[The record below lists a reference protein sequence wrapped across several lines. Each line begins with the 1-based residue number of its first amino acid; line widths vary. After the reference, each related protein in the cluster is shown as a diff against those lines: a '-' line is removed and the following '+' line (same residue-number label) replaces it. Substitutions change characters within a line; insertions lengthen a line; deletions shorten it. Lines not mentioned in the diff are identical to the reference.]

1 MPQSMKN
8 RKGWIAVIG
17 FVVLVSVLLAGCTGT
32 PSVDRTY
39 SVDSSGVL
47 SVQCPPVK
55 VTETV
60 LSTDANVTVS
70 RLVFH
75 TPHGDVF
82 GLLAAP
88 AGAGPKAAFVHAP
101 GAGNKKEGH
110 EGRAVSYAQNGYAYL
125 VLDIRGNGGETPG
138 YPLDFEKDFALY
150 QKGEFPEYYDTVC
163 DMINARQ
170 YLTSRYG
177 VPVYASGESNGGR
190 YAAVATA
197 IDPGFAGYIGIS
209 TSGFGRAGDNP
220 NYTDA
225 ARKFLLSID
234 PDVYIGGISP
244 RPVILFHAP
253 DDPIIPFGDGKKLFN
268 LAKEPKTFFSFNGT
282 HGVNGEVD
290 QVLMAE
296 YTQIYG

>member
-1 MPQSMKN
+1 MKQVALIV
-8 RKGWIAVIG
+8 GIG
-17 FVVLVSVLLAGCTGT
+17 LTVLLLVLLAGCAGT
-32 PSVDRTY
+32 QPIGRTY
-39 SVDSSGVL
+39 SVDSSGIL
-47 SVQCPPVK
+47 SVTCSPVP
-55 VTETV
+55 VTETI
-60 LSTDANVTVS
+60 LKTEENVTVS

-75 TPHGDVF
+75 TSHGDVF

-88 AGAGPKAAFVHAP
+88 VSPKAAFVHAP

-110 EGRAVSYAQNGYAYL
+110 EGRAVSYAQHGYAYL
-125 VLDIRGNGGETPG
+125 VLDVRGNGGETPG
-138 YPLDFEKDFALY
+138 YPLDFEKDFSLY
-150 QKGEFPEYYDTVC
+150 QNGGFPEYYDTVC

-170 YLTSRYG
+170 YLVSRYG

-220 NYTDA
+220 DYTEA
-225 ARKFLLSID
+225 ARKFLLSVD
-234 PDVYIGGISP
+234 PDIYIGAISP

-253 DDPIIPFGDGKKLFN
+253 DDPILPFADGKKLFD
-268 LAKEPKTFFSFNGT
+268 LSLQPKKFFPFNGT

-290 QVLMAE
+290 QVLIAE
-296 YTQIYG
+296 YAQIYG

>member
-1 MPQSMKN
+1 MQPLLKQQ
-8 RKGWIAVIG
+8 GWVAGIVLAV
-17 FVVLVSVLLAGCTGT
+17 LLTVLLAGCTATT
-32 PSVDRTY
+32 PADRIY
-39 SVDSSGVL
+39 SVNSSGVL
-47 SVQCPPVK
+47 SVQCPPVQ
-55 VTETV
+55 VTENI
-60 LSTDANVTVS
+60 LRTDGIVTTS

-82 GLLAAP
+82 GLLASP
-88 AGAGPKAAFVHAP
+88 ANPKAAFVHAP

-138 YPLDFEKDFALY
+138 YPLDFEKDFDLY
-150 QKGEFPEYYDTVC
+150 QKGGFPEYYDTVC

-177 VPVYASGESNGGR
+177 VPVYASGDSNGGR

-197 IDPGFAGYIGIS
+197 ADPGLAGYVGIS

-220 NYTDA
+220 QFKEDA
-225 ARKFLLSID
+225 KKFLLSID
-234 PDVYIGGISP
+234 PEVYISSISP
-244 RPVILFHAP
+244 RPVTLFHAP
-253 DDPIIPFGDGKKLFN
+253 EDPIIPFSDGGKLYE
-268 LAKEPKTFFSFNGT
+268 LAKEPKMFFSFNGT

-290 QVLMAE
+290 QLLIAE
-296 YTQIYG
+296 YAQIYG

>member
-1 MPQSMKN
+1 MRPGMQQY
-8 RKGWIAVIG
+8 RWIAGVG
-17 FVVLVSVLLAGCTGT
+17 FVVLICVLLAGCTGT
-32 PSVDRTY
+32 PPTERSY

-47 SVQCPPVK
+47 SVQCPPVQ
-55 VTETV
+55 VTENV
-60 LSTDANVTVS
+60 ISTGANVTIS

-88 AGAGPKAAFVHAP
+88 VSPKAAFVHAP

-138 YPLDFEKDFALY
+138 YPLDFEKDFNLY
-150 QKGEFPEYYDTVC
+150 QKEGFPGYYDTVC
-163 DMINARQ
+163 DMINAQQ

-197 IDPGFAGYIGIS
+197 IDPGFAGYVGIS

-220 NYTDA
+220 TYLESA
-225 ARKFLLSID
+225 KIFLLSID
-234 PDVYIGGISP
+234 PDVYIGAISP

-253 DDPIIPFGDGKKLFN
+253 GDPIIPFGDGRKLYD
-268 LAKEPKTFFSFNGT
+268 LAKEPKKFFSFNGT

-290 QVLMAE
+290 QVLIAE

>member
-1 MPQSMKN
+1 M
-8 RKGWIAVIG
+8 VG
-17 FVVLVSVLLAGCTGT
+17 FVVLVSVLLAGCAGT
-32 PSVDRTY
+32 PQVERTD

-47 SVQCPPVK
+47 SVRCPPAQVA
-55 VTETV
+55 ETV
-60 LSTDANVTVS
+60 LSTGANVTVS

-88 AGAGPKAAFVHAP
+88 AGVSPKAAFVHAP

-170 YLTSRYG
+170 FLTSRYG

-197 IDPGFAGYIGIS
+197 IDPGFAGYVGIS

-220 NYTDA
+220 NYTEA

-253 DDPIIPFGDGKKLFN
+253 DDPVIPFGDGKKLYD
-268 LAKEPKTFFSFNGT
+268 LAKGPKKFFSFNGT

-290 QVLMAE
+290 QVLIAE

>member
-1 MPQSMKN
+1 MA
-8 RKGWIAVIG
+8 GIG
-17 FVVLVSVLLAGCTGT
+17 LIILAAVLLTGCTGT
-32 PSVDRTY
+32 TPAERTY
-39 SVDSSGVL
+39 SVSSSGVL
-47 SVQCPPVK
+47 SVRCPPVQ
-55 VTETV
+55 VTENV
-60 LSTDANVTVS
+60 LRTDGNITVS

-75 TPHGDVF
+75 TPHGEVY
-82 GLLAAP
+82 GLLASP
-88 AGAGPKAAFVHAP
+88 ATPKAAFVHAP

-125 VLDIRGNGGETPG
+125 VLDIRGNGGETQG
-138 YPLDFEKDFALY
+138 YPLDFEKDFDLF
-150 QKGEFPEYYDTVC
+150 QKSGFPEYYDTVC

-170 YLTSRYG
+170 FLSSRYS

-197 IDPGFAGYIGIS
+197 IDPGFAGYVGIS

-220 NYTDA
+220 QYKEE

-234 PDVYIGGISP
+234 PDIYVGTISP

-253 DDPIIPFGDGKKLFN
+253 DDPVIPFNDGKKLYD
-268 LAKEPKTFFSFNGT
+268 LAKDPKKFFSFNGT

-290 QVLMAE
+290 RVLIAE

>member
-1 MPQSMKN
+1 MRPVTKRFALISGIMS
-8 RKGWIAVIG
+8 
-17 FVVLVSVLLAGCTGT
+17 VVLISAMLAGCTGT
-32 PSVDRTY
+32 QQPVERTY
-39 SVDSSGVL
+39 SVNSSGVL
-47 SVQCPPVK
+47 SVQCPPVQ
-55 VTETV
+55 VTENV
-60 LSTDANVTVS
+60 LRTDANVTVS

-88 AGAGPKAAFVHAP
+88 AKPKAAFVHAP

-110 EGRAVSYAQNGYAYL
+110 EGRAVSYAQQGFAYL

-138 YPLDFEKDFALY
+138 YPLDFEKDFALF

-170 YLTSRYG
+170 FLTSRYG

-197 IDPGFAGYIGIS
+197 IDPGFEGYIGIS

-220 NYTDA
+220 NFTAD

-234 PDVYIGGISP
+234 PDIYIATISP
-244 RPVILFHAP
+244 RQVILFHAP
-253 DDPIIPFGDGKKLFN
+253 DDPIIPFGDGRKLFD
-268 LAKEPKTFFSFNGT
+268 LAKEPKKFFSFNGT

-290 QVLMAE
+290 QVLIAE
-296 YTQIYG
+296 YTQIYR

>member
-1 MPQSMKN
+1 MKLVIKQYG
-8 RKGWIAVIG
+8 RIAGIVI
-17 FVVLVSVLLAGCTGT
+17 VVLLSVLLAGCTGT
-32 PSVDRTY
+32 PPVGRAYT
-39 SVDSSGVL
+39 VDSSGVL
-47 SVQCPPVK
+47 SVQCPPVQ

-60 LSTDANVTVS
+60 LKTEANVTIS

-75 TPHGDVF
+75 TPNGDVF

-88 AGAGPKAAFVHAP
+88 ANASPKAAFVHAP

-110 EGRAVSYAQNGYAYL
+110 EGRAFSYAQNGYAYL
-125 VLDIRGNGGETPG
+125 VLDIRGNGGETLG
-138 YPLDFEKDFALY
+138 YPLDFEKDFDLY
-150 QKGEFPEYYDTVC
+150 QKGGFPGYYDTVC

-170 YLTSRYG
+170 FLTTRYG

-197 IDPGFAGYIGIS
+197 IDPGFAGYVGIS

-220 NYTDA
+220 NFTDS

-234 PDVYIGGISP
+234 PDVYIGTVSP
-244 RPVILFHAP
+244 RPVILFHAS
-253 DDPIIPFGDGKKLFN
+253 DDPIIPFGDGRKLYN
-268 LAKEPKTFFSFNGT
+268 LAKEPKKFFSFNGT

-290 QVLMAE
+290 RVLIDE
-296 YTQIYG
+296 YAQIYG

>member
-1 MPQSMKN
+1 MEPVMEKY
-8 RKGWIAVIG
+8 GWIAVIVI
-17 FVVLVSVLLAGCTGT
+17 VVLGSVLLAGCTGT
-32 PSVDRTY
+32 PTVDRQY
-39 SVDSSGVL
+39 SVDSSGAL
-47 SVQCPPVK
+47 SVQCPPVQ

-60 LSTDANVTVS
+60 LKTEANVTVS

-88 AGAGPKAAFVHAP
+88 VSPKAAFVHAP

-138 YPLDFEKDFALY
+138 YPLDFEKDFDLY
-150 QKGEFPEYYDTVC
+150 QKGGFPEYYDTVC

-170 YLTSRYG
+170 FLTSRYG

-197 IDPGFAGYIGIS
+197 ADPGFAGYVGIS

-220 NYTDA
+220 QFKDDA
-225 ARKFLLSID
+225 KKFLLSID

-253 DDPIIPFGDGKKLFN
+253 EDPIIPFGDGRKLYE
-268 LAKEPKTFFSFNGT
+268 LAKEPKKFFSFNGT

-290 QVLMAE
+290 QVLIAE

>member
-1 MPQSMKN
+1 MRPVMK
-8 RKGWIAVIG
+8 RYRWIAWLGI
-17 FVVLVSVLLAGCTGT
+17 LAIVSVLLAGCTGT
-32 PSVDRTY
+32 PPAGRTY
-39 SVDSSGVL
+39 AVNSSGIL
-47 SVQCPPVK
+47 SVQCPPVQ
-55 VTETV
+55 VTETA
-60 LSTDANVTVS
+60 LSTGADVTVS

-88 AGAGPKAAFVHAP
+88 EGARPKAAFVHAP

-138 YPLDFEKDFALY
+138 YPLDFEKDFDLY
-150 QKGEFPEYYDTVC
+150 QKGGTPEYYDTVC
-163 DMINARQ
+163 DMINAQQ
-170 YLTSRYG
+170 YLTSRYS

-190 YAAVATA
+190 YAAVASA
-197 IDPGFAGYIGIS
+197 IDPGFAGYVGIS
-209 TSGFGRAGDNP
+209 TSGFGRAGNNP
-220 NYTDA
+220 SYTEA

-244 RPVILFHAP
+244 RQVFLFHAP
-253 DDPIIPFGDGKKLFN
+253 DDPVIPFSDGRKLFD
-268 LAKEPKTFFSFNGT
+268 LAKEPKEFFSFNGT

-290 QVLMAE
+290 QVLIAE

>member
-1 MPQSMKN
+1 VLN
-8 RKGWIAVIG
+8 RYGWIPWIGLIIIIAV
-17 FVVLVSVLLAGCTGT
+17 LMAGCTGT
-32 PSVDRTY
+32 HPVERTFSVN
-39 SVDSSGVL
+39 SSGAL
-47 SVQCPPVK
+47 SVRCPPVQ
-55 VTETV
+55 VTENILKTEG
-60 LSTDANVTVS
+60 NVTVS

-75 TPHGDVF
+75 TPHRDLY
-82 GLLAAP
+82 GLLASP
-88 AGAGPKAAFVHAP
+88 ANPKAAFVHAP

-170 YLTSRYG
+170 YLTSRYA

-197 IDPGFAGYIGIS
+197 TDPGFAGYVGIS

-220 NYTDA
+220 QFREDVK
-225 ARKFLLSID
+225 KFLLSVD
-234 PDVYIGGISP
+234 PDIYIGSISP
-244 RPVILFHAP
+244 RPVTLFHAP
-253 DDPIIPFGDGKKLFN
+253 DDTIIPFDDGRKLYK
-268 LAKEPKTFFSFNGT
+268 LAKEPKKFFSFNGT

-290 QVLMAE
+290 QVLIAE

>member
-1 MPQSMKN
+1 MRQVTKRFALIS
-8 RKGWIAVIG
+8 GIVS
-17 FVVLVSVLLAGCTGT
+17 VVLISAMLAGCTGT
-32 PSVDRTY
+32 QPVERTY
-39 SVDSSGVL
+39 SVNSSGVL
-47 SVQCPPVK
+47 SVQCPPVQ
-55 VTETV
+55 VTENV
-60 LSTDANVTVS
+60 LKTDANVTVS

-88 AGAGPKAAFVHAP
+88 AKPKAAFVHAP

-110 EGRAVSYAQNGYAYL
+110 EGRAVSYAQQGFAYL

-163 DMINARQ
+163 DIINARQ
-170 YLTSRYG
+170 FLASRYG
-177 VPVYASGESNGGR
+177 VQVYASGESNGGR

-197 IDPGFAGYIGIS
+197 IDPGFAGYVGIS

-220 NYTDA
+220 NFTAD

-234 PDVYIGGISP
+234 PDIYIGTISP
-244 RPVILFHAP
+244 RQVILFHAP
-253 DDPIIPFGDGKKLFN
+253 DDPIIPFGDGRKLFD
-268 LAKEPKTFFSFNGT
+268 LAKEPKKFFSFNGT

-290 QVLMAE
+290 QELIAE
-296 YTQIYG
+296 YTQIYH

>member
-1 MPQSMKN
+1 MEPVMKQH
-8 RKGWIAVIG
+8 GWIAGILI
-17 FVVLVSVLLAGCTGT
+17 VVLLSVLLAGCTGT
-32 PSVDRTY
+32 QPVGRIY

-47 SVQCPPVK
+47 SIQCPPVQ
-55 VTETV
+55 VSETV
-60 LSTDANVTVS
+60 LITEANVTIS

-75 TPHGDVF
+75 TPHGDVY

-88 AGAGPKAAFVHAP
+88 ASAIPKAAFVHAP

-110 EGRAVSYAQNGYAYL
+110 QGRAVSYAQNGYAYL

-138 YPLDFEKDFALY
+138 YPLDFEKDFAMY
-150 QKGEFPEYYDTVC
+150 QKGEFPEYYDSVC

-170 YLTSRYG
+170 FLTSRYS

-197 IDPGFAGYIGIS
+197 TDPGFSGYVGIS

-220 NYTDA
+220 NYTEA

-244 RPVILFHAP
+244 RSIILFHAP
-253 DDPIIPFGDGKKLFN
+253 DDPIIPFSDGRKLYD

-290 QVLMAE
+290 QVLIAE

>member
-1 MPQSMKN
+1 MQPVLK
-8 RKGWIAVIG
+8 RYGWMAVIG
-17 FVVLVSVLLAGCTGT
+17 CIVLIGVLLAGCTGT
-32 PSVDRTY
+32 PPVVRTY

-47 SVQCPPVK
+47 SVRCPPVQ
-55 VTETV
+55 VAETV

-82 GLLAAP
+82 GLLAVP
-88 AGAGPKAAFVHAP
+88 AGARPKAAFVHAP

-125 VLDIRGNGGETPG
+125 VLDIRGNGGETKG

-170 YLTSRYG
+170 FLTSRYG

-197 IDPGFAGYIGIS
+197 IDPGFAGYVGIS

-220 NYTDA
+220 NYLET
-225 ARKFLLSID
+225 ARKFLLSVD

-244 RPVILFHAP
+244 RPTILFHAP
-253 DDPIIPFGDGKKLFN
+253 DDPIIPFSEGRKLYD
-268 LAKEPKTFFSFNGT
+268 LAKEPKKFFSFNGT

-290 QVLMAE
+290 QILIAE

>member
-1 MPQSMKN
+1 MEPVMKN
-8 RKGWIAVIG
+8 YGWIAGIVI
-17 FVVLVSVLLAGCTGT
+17 VVLGSVLLAGCTGT
-32 PSVDRTY
+32 PPVDRQY

-47 SVQCPPVK
+47 SVQCPPVQ

-60 LSTDANVTVS
+60 LKTEANVTVS

-88 AGAGPKAAFVHAP
+88 VSPKVAFVHAP

-138 YPLDFEKDFALY
+138 YPLDFEKDFDLY
-150 QKGEFPEYYDTVC
+150 QKGGFPEYYDTVC
-163 DMINARQ
+163 DMINSRQ
-170 YLTSRYG
+170 FLTSRYG

-190 YAAVATA
+190 YAAVAA
-197 IDPGFAGYIGIS
+197 AADPGFAGYVGIS

-220 NYTDA
+220 NYTET

-244 RPVILFHAP
+244 RQVIMFHAP
-253 DDPIIPFGDGKKLFN
+253 DDPIIPFSDGRKLYE
-268 LAKEPKTFFSFNGT
+268 LAKEPKKFFSFNGT

-290 QVLMAE
+290 QVLIAE
-296 YTQIYG
+296 YTQILWLKA

>member
-1 MPQSMKN
+1 MRPDIQ
-8 RKGWIAVIG
+8 RYGGIAQVG
-17 FVVLVSVLLAGCTGT
+17 FVVLVCVLLAGCTGT
-32 PSVDRTY
+32 PPTERSY

-47 SVQCPPVK
+47 SVQCPPIQ

-60 LSTDANVTVS
+60 LSTGANVTIS

-88 AGAGPKAAFVHAP
+88 ASPKAAFVHAP

-110 EGRAVSYAQNGYAYL
+110 EGRAVSSAQNGYAYL

-138 YPLDFEKDFALY
+138 YPLDFEKDFNLY
-150 QKGEFPEYYDTVC
+150 QKEGFPEYYDTVC
-163 DMINARQ
+163 DMINAQQ
-170 YLTSRYG
+170 YLSSRYD

-197 IDPGFAGYIGIS
+197 IDPGFAGFVGIS

-220 NYTDA
+220 TYLESA
-225 ARKFLLSID
+225 KKFLLSID
-234 PDVYIGGISP
+234 PDVYIGAISP
-244 RPVILFHAP
+244 RSVILFHAP
-253 DDPIIPFGDGKKLFN
+253 GDPIIPFGDGRKLYD
-268 LAKEPKTFFSFNGT
+268 LAKDPKKFFSFNGT

-290 QVLMAE
+290 QVLIAE

>member
-1 MPQSMKN
+1 MNLAMK
-8 RKGWIAVIG
+8 RYALIAGIG
-17 FVVLVSVLLAGCTGT
+17 LLVLASVLLAGCTAS
-32 PSVDRTY
+32 PPADRTY
-39 SVDSSGVL
+39 SVNSSGVL
-47 SVQCPPVK
+47 SVQCPPVQ
-55 VTETV
+55 VTETI
-60 LSTDANVTVS
+60 LSTGTNVTVS

-88 AGAGPKAAFVHAP
+88 ASPKAAFVHAP

-110 EGRAVSYAQNGYAYL
+110 EGRAVTYAEHGFAYL

-163 DMINARQ
+163 DIINARQ
-170 YLTSRYG
+170 YLTSRYN

-197 IDPGFAGYIGIS
+197 IDPGFAGYVGIS

-220 NYTDA
+220 DFTES

-234 PDVYIGGISP
+234 PDIYIGSISP

-253 DDPIIPFGDGKKLFN
+253 DDPVIPFDDGKKLYN
-268 LAKEPKTFFSFNGT
+268 LANEPKKFFAFNGT

-290 QVLMAE
+290 QVLIAE
-296 YTQIYG
+296 YAQIYG

>member
-1 MPQSMKN
+1 MQPVLK
-8 RKGWIAVIG
+8 RYGWMAVIG
-17 FVVLVSVLLAGCTGT
+17 CIVLTGVLLAGCTGT
-32 PSVDRTY
+32 PPVDRTY

-47 SVQCPPVK
+47 SVRCPPVQ
-55 VTETV
+55 VAETV

-82 GLLAAP
+82 GLLAVP
-88 AGAGPKAAFVHAP
+88 AGASPKAAFVHAP

-125 VLDIRGNGGETPG
+125 VLDIRGNGGETQG

-170 YLTSRYG
+170 FLTSRYG

-197 IDPGFAGYIGIS
+197 IDPGFAGYVGIS

-220 NYTDA
+220 NYLET

-234 PDVYIGGISP
+234 PDVNIGGISP
-244 RPVILFHAP
+244 RPIILFHAP
-253 DDPIIPFGDGKKLFN
+253 DDPVIPFSDGRKLYD
-268 LAKEPKTFFSFNGT
+268 LAKEPKKFFSFNGT

-290 QVLMAE
+290 QILIAE